1 MKIQVEQSRHVWMAG
16 EVHHIAPGTY
26 NIERKEQY
34 ERSELSP
41 YDARLMV
48 RCGYAKMLEA

>member
-1 MKIQVEQSRHVWMAG
+1 MKIQVEQNQLMWMAG
-16 EVHHIAPGTY
+16 EVHGIPAGIY